1 MIVSPQ
7 PDSGAAARGDW
18 LFRGVLVT
26 ACLVL
31 FVAATSSQSVMDRD
45 EARFALAVKEMSER
59 GDWLVPS
66 NFGEPR
72 YNKPILCYW
81 LALGSTRILGMNEAA
96 LRLPSALCG
105 VLTVLMTM
113 AIATRMRGR
122 RVARI
127 AGVVTATAFYLV
139 LEARSLTADA
149 SLLAATTLSFW
160 AWSRLREPP
169 SDPGRWRLLLWLGVG
184 LGLMAKG
191 VNVAFLGAAACA
203 LALLEGSENR
213 RFVRL
218 LAVAIAV
225 GAVATAIPGA
235 GVVGPV
241 ILLAI
246 AVVFLAR
253 SLASPDGRHGWLRVG
268 AAWGIPLTLAMFL
281 AWGIPAALVT
291 HGGFISEG
299 VGHHLLGRT
308 VRPYEGHSGWPGY
321 YVVATIVA
329 FFPWGSL
336 LPAAIHEGWRQRAD
350 PAVAYLLA
358 WVLGPLVLVEL
369 TTSKLPHYMLVTF
382 PALAILVALLIE
394 ARISGAREW
403 TRAERITEAAVF
415 AVICLATGSAGLY
428 VAGRFDGLP
437 VRLMAGSLSV
447 AALAAAA
454 TCAFVVATRRPA
466 QLVALLAA
474 SAAALYLLAFV
485 ALLPAL
491 EPQRLAPVL
500 GAAVARRLEP
510 DQRLVLCKVGEAS
523 VGYYMPRPPD
533 VVGGPDAVKAALQ
546 SDPRD
551 ALVLVPDDDRGLLAS
566 LQAGD
571 RARWETLE
579 TVHGVILPNPSPRRI
594 LVVRRRGTGSGS
606 VAGIDPLQTTTL
618 SRQRQPH
625 LVAGRVVVPQLG
637 AHAGQQRTV
646 RVVAGQFPDHHA
658 SQAAAVGVVG
668 LPRR

>member
-1 MIVSPQ
+1 MKESPSQ
-7 PDSGAAARGDW
+7 PGSGAGARGDW
-18 LFRGVLVT
+18 LFRCVLVA
-26 ACLVL
+26 ACLILYV
-31 FVAATSSQSVMDRD
+31 VATASQSVMDRD

-81 LALGSTRILGMNEAA
+81 LALASTRVLGMNEAA
-96 LRLPSALCG
+96 LRLPSALCC
-105 VLTVLMTM
+105 VFTVLMTV
-113 AIATRMRGR
+113 AIATRLRGR

-127 AGVVTATAFYLV
+127 AGVVAATAFYLV

-160 AWSRLREPP
+160 AWSRLRERP
-169 SDPGRWRLLLWLGVG
+169 SSTGPWRLLLWLGVG
-184 LGLMAKG
+184 LGLLAKG

-203 LALLEGSENR
+203 LALLDGAANR
-213 RFVRL
+213 RAVRF
-218 LAVAIAV
+218 LAAAIAV

-235 GVVGPV
+235 GAVGPL

-246 AVVFLAR
+246 AVVFLGF
-253 SLASPDGRHGWLRVG
+253 SLASPDARHGWQQVG
-268 AAWGIPLTLAMFL
+268 ATWGIPLALAMFL

-291 HGGFISEG
+291 HGGFVSEG

-321 YVVATIVA
+321 YVVATLVA

-336 LPAAIHEGWRQRAD
+336 LPAAIHEAWRQRGD
-350 PAVAYLLA
+350 PAVTFLLA

-394 ARISGAREW
+394 ARVSGAREW
-403 TRAERITEAAVF
+403 ARAERITEAGIF
-415 AVICLATGSAGLY
+415 AAICLALGSAGAY
-428 VAGRFDGLP
+428 VAGSFDALP
-437 VRLMAGSLSV
+437 IRVTAWGLSV

-454 TCAFVVATRRPA
+454 ACAFVVSTR
-466 QLVALLAA
+466 QLAAFLAA
-474 SAAALYLLAFV
+474 SAAALYLLVFV

-491 EPQRLAPVL
+491 EPQRLGPRL

-510 DQRLVLCKVGEAS
+510 DEQLVLCKVGEAS
-523 VGYYMPRPPD
+523 VGYYLPRRPD
-533 VVGGPDAVKAALQ
+533 VLGGPDAVKTALR
-546 SDPRD
+546 SDSRD
-551 ALVLVPDDDRGLLAS
+551 VLVLVPEDDRRLLAS
-566 LQAGD
+566 IRAGD

-579 TVHGVILPNPSPRRI
+579 TVDGVMLPNPSPRQI
-594 LVVRRRGTGSGS
+594 LVARRHPEKRGP
-606 VAGIDPLQTTTL
+606 DP
-618 SRQRQPH
+618 
-625 LVAGRVVVPQLG
+625 
-637 AHAGQQRTV
+637 
-646 RVVAGQFPDHHA
+646 
-658 SQAAAVGVVG
+658 
-668 LPRR
+668 